1 MNRVL
6 KRILEKIIDQSRKYW
21 SMKLEEALRAYRT
34 SFKTLIGFSP
44 CQQVYD
50 KVCHLLVKL
59 GHKVFWAM
67 KLLTMDSSLAGLE
80 KKYLLM
86 ELGEYMFHASK
97 CARLYKEKANYD
109 KEVVTFIQWLFTHFD
124 APRSVLSDRGT
135 HFQSVFKRVFQLI
148 GIAHRLTNTLYGHI
162 SGQV

>member
-34 SFKTLIGFSP
+34 SFKTLMGFSP

-59 GHKVFWAM
+59 GHKILWAM
-67 KLLTMDSSLAGLE
+67 KLLTTDSSLACLE

-86 ELGEYMFHASK
+86 ELGEYMLNASK

-109 KEVVTFIQWLFTHFD
+109 KAVVTFI
-124 APRSVLSDRGT
+124 
-135 HFQSVFKRVFQLI
+135 
-148 GIAHRLTNTLYGHI
+148 
-162 SGQV
+162 

>member
-59 GHKVFWAM
+59 GHKVLWAM
-67 KLLTMDSSLAGLE
+67 KLLTMDSSLACLE

-86 ELGEYMFHASK
+86 ELA
-97 CARLYKEKANYD
+97 
-109 KEVVTFIQWLFTHFD
+109 
-124 APRSVLSDRGT
+124 
-135 HFQSVFKRVFQLI
+135 
-148 GIAHRLTNTLYGHI
+148 
-162 SGQV
+162 